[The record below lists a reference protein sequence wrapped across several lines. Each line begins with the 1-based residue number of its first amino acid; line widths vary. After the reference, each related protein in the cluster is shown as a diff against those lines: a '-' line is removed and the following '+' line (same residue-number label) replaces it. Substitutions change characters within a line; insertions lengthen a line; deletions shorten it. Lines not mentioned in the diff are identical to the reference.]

1 MANLITLEDFK
12 IAKRLS
18 KPDDD
23 TLLESLI
30 SSVSQLVKTYCGN
43 TFVDYYTSDKTDTFN
58 ITWSTQVLQVTES
71 PLISITSVK
80 ERTSFST
87 AYDTLTTAA
96 YEYYLDLD
104 TDCVYRTNSAG
115 FIYWQQGPGSVQVAY
130 KAGYSTIPLD
140 LKLAVVDLIW
150 YTYKDEYKEHRSLGS
165 TSISNKT
172 TSSQKMN
179 VGWPDH
185 IKRVLDLYKQVQI

>member
-150 YTYKDEYKEHRSLGS
+150 YTYKDEYKERRTIGS
-165 TSISNKT
+165 TSISNNP
-172 TSSQKMN
+172 TSTQRRN